1 MLAIS
6 AQGIHKTF
14 RTFSSRKEVLRNI
27 SLDIDEGMIF
37 GILGSNGSGK
47 TTLIS
52 IFSTLI
58 LPDKGSLKI
67 FDYDSQTQSSKIKEL
82 VNISSGNPNFPWNL
96 TVYEN
101 LKYFAMLYGIPKK
114 RWFSVVNENIQLL
127 DLESYKDAKFETLS
141 TGIKQRVSLAKSL
154 LNEPKL
160 LFLDEPMVG
169 LDPEISIKIKEMI
182 MRIHEEKGVTIVLT
196 THDLKKAEQ
205 LCDRI
210 AFLREGQII
219 ANATP
224 DELKRKIKVGDVI
237 AIKYQGEIDSYVIK
251 KMSGVISCDISDGM
265 AEIIVEDAETSLDP
279 LIKRFKDVM
288 VKDISISQ
296 PDLEDVFLEFAK

>member
-67 FDYDSQTQSSKIKEL
+67 FDYDSQIQSSKIKEL

-251 KMSGVISCDISDGM
+251 KMSGVISCDILDGM
-265 AEIIVEDAETSLDP
+265 AEIIVEDAEVSLDP
-279 LIKRFKDVM
+279 LIKRFKDVR

>member
-27 SLDIDEGMIF
+27 SLNIDEGMIF

-67 FDYDSQTQSSKIKEL
+67 FDYDSQSQSSKIKEL

-114 RWFSVVNENIQLL
+114 RWSSVVNENIQLL

-237 AIKYQGEIDSYVIK
+237 AIKYQGEIDSYLIE
-251 KMSGVISCDISDGM
+251 KMSGVISCDILDGM
-265 AEIIVEDAETSLDP
+265 AEIIVEEAEVSLDP
-279 LIKRFKDVM
+279 LIKRFKDVR

>member
-6 AQGIHKTF
+6 ALGIHKTF
-14 RTFSSRKEVLRNI
+14 RTFLCRKEVLRDI
-27 SLDIDEGMIF
+27 SIDIDEGMIF

-67 FDYDSQTQSSKIKEL
+67 FDYDSATQSNKIKEL

-96 TVYEN
+96 TVSEN

-114 RWFSVVNENIQLL
+114 RRGSVVNENMQLL
-127 DLESYKDAKFETLS
+127 DLDSYKDARFETLS

-154 LNEPKL
+154 LNEPTL

-210 AFLREGQII
+210 AFLKEGQII

-224 DELKRKIKVGDVI
+224 NELMRQIKVGDAI
-237 AIKYQGEIDSYVIK
+237 TIKYQGEIDPYLIK
-251 KMSGVISCDISDGM
+251 NMYGVISCDTFDGM
-265 AEIIVEDAETSLDP
+265 AKIIVEDAEASLDA
-279 LIKRFKDVM
+279 LIKRFKDVTI
-288 VKDISISQ
+288 KDISISE

>member
-67 FDYDSQTQSSKIKEL
+67 FDYDSQIQSSKIKEL

-182 MRIHEEKGVTIVLT
+182 MKIHEEKGVTIVLT

-237 AIKYQGEIDSYVIK
+237 AIKYQGEIDSYLIE
-251 KMSGVISCDISDGM
+251 KMSGVISCDILDGM
-265 AEIIVEDAETSLDP
+265 AEIIVEDAEVSLDP
-279 LIKRFKDVM
+279 LIKRFKDVR

>member
-6 AQGIHKTF
+6 ALGIHKTF

-37 GILGSNGSGK
+37 GIMGPNGSGK
-47 TTLIS
+47 TMLIS

-67 FDYDSQTQSSKIKEL
+67 FDRDSLTQSNKIKEL

-96 TVYEN
+96 TVSEN

-114 RWFSVVNENIQLL
+114 RWGSVVNENMQLL
-127 DLESYKDAKFETLS
+127 DLDSYKDARFETLS

-182 MRIHEEKGVTIVLT
+182 KRIHEEKGVTIVLT

-210 AFLREGQII
+210 AFLREGQITV
-219 ANATP
+219 NATP
-224 DELKRKIKVGDVI
+224 DELKRKIKVGDAI
-237 AIKYQGEIDSYVIK
+237 TIKYQGEIDSYLIK
-251 KMSGVISCDISDGM
+251 NMSGIISCEIADGM
-265 AEIIVEDAETSLDP
+265 AEIMVEDAEALLDP
-279 LIKRFKDVM
+279 LIKRFKDVLI
-288 VKDISISQ
+288 KDISISE

>member
-6 AQGIHKTF
+6 AQRIHKTF
-14 RTFSSRKEVLRNI
+14 RTFLSRKEVLRNI

-67 FDYDSQTQSSKIKEL
+67 FDYDSLTQSSKIKEI

-237 AIKYQGEIDSYVIK
+237 AIKYQGEIDSYLIE
-251 KMSGVISCDISDGM
+251 KMSGVISCAILDGM
-265 AEIIVEDAETSLDP
+265 AEIIVEDAEVSLDP
-279 LIKRFKDVM
+279 LIKRFKDVR

>member
-67 FDYDSQTQSSKIKEL
+67 FDYDSQIQSSKIKEL

-114 RWFSVVNENIQLL
+114 RWSSVVNENIQLL

>member
-67 FDYDSQTQSSKIKEL
+67 FDYDSATQSNKIKEL

-114 RWFSVVNENIQLL
+114 RWGSVVNENMQLL
-127 DLESYKDAKFETLS
+127 DLDSYKDARFETLS

-154 LNEPKL
+154 LNEPNL

-182 MRIHEEKGVTIVLT
+182 KRIHEEKGVTIVLT

-210 AFLREGQII
+210 AFLKEGQII

-224 DELKRKIKVGDVI
+224 NELMRQIKVGDAI
-237 AIKYQGEIDSYVIK
+237 TIKYQGEIDTYLIK
-251 KMSGVISCDISDGM
+251 DMSGIISCEISDGM
-265 AEIIVEDAETSLDP
+265 AEIMVEDAEASLDP

-288 VKDISISQ
+288 IKDISISE

>member
-14 RTFSSRKEVLRNI
+14 RTFLSRKEVLRNI

-67 FDYDSQTQSSKIKEL
+67 FDYDSLTQSSKIKEL

-237 AIKYQGEIDSYVIK
+237 AIKYQGEIDSYLIE
-251 KMSGVISCDISDGM
+251 KMSGVISCAILDGM
-265 AEIIVEDAETSLDP
+265 AEIIVEDAEVSLDP
-279 LIKRFKDVM
+279 LIKRFKDVR

>member
-67 FDYDSQTQSSKIKEL
+67 FDYDSQIQSSKIKEL